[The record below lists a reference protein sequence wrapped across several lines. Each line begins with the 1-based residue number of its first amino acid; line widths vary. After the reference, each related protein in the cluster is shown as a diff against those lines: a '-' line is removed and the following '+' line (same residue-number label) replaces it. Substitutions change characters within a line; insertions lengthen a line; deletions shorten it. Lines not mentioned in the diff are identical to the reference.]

1 MIVPC
6 VVLLGESDMF
16 RGMIPVI
23 VMVGGWVLLAIVM
36 VGTVR
41 EVGKTLTVEAHALEL
56 MVEVEVLF
64 GQSMQLV
71 APATLN

>member
-1 MIVPC
+1 MIVAY

-41 EVGKTLTVEAHALEL
+41 EVGKTLTIEAHASEL
-56 MVEVEVLF
+56 MVEVEVPGGHDQQRSFLR
-64 GQSMQLV
+64 
-71 APATLN
+71 